1 MRFITVI
8 VNCGLIILMPTA
20 SRFTHP
26 PPQTL
31 NRFDFFVVLDL
42 ADFSGFPPAN
52 PDQRVIDGMGPPLE
66 EKQGHGCVG
75 APDQERLVSRLSR
88 GPLNPAN
95 PPEPA
100 GTRQSRQGELTGP
113 RWGPWASEIT
123 ARSGVTSEKATAGFG
138 VTHGLHRQSPPAH
151 PHTGMKVATIADPMP
166 GLRIDFGENDRMDRG
181 SNPSRS
187 SLSFDCSFDPS
198 WGSSWSLPEGH
209 ST

>member
-8 VNCGLIILMPTA
+8 VNCGLIIPMPTA

-31 NRFDFFVVLDL
+31 NRFDVFGVLDL
-42 ADFSGFPPAN
+42 ADFSGFHPRIQTNVSSTEWALHLRKNKATGALERRIRNASSQGSREGRSTHPTRRN
-52 PDQRVIDGMGPPLE
+52 PTE
-66 EKQGHGCVG
+66 
-75 APDQERLVSRLSR
+75 S
-88 GPLNPAN
+88 
-95 PPEPA
+95 A
-100 GTRQSRQGELTGP
+100 GGELTGP

-151 PHTGMKVATIADPMP
+151 PHTGMKVATIADSMP

-187 SLSFDCSFDPS
+187 SLSFDRSFDPS
-198 WGSSWSLPEGH
+198 WGSSWSLPEGR